1 MDIVNVDVEAY
12 AAAHTTPVDPLLAE
26 LDATTNERSDR
37 ARMLSGPLVGR
48 TLQTLIAVSGARR
61 VLEIGTFTGYSAL
74 TMASA
79 LPDDGQVVTCD
90 VSEESTAIAREFWA
104 RSPHGGKIELRLGPA
119 LDTIARSSRGRSTF
133 VFIDADKSNY
143 SNYYE
148 AAWPLLSEH
157 ALIIADNT
165 LWSGRVLDPD
175 DEDSRAIVAYNDLVQ
190 SDPRVDNVLLTVRDG
205 LMVARRC

>member
-1 MDIVNVDVEAY
+1 MDIVNAEVEAY
-12 AAAHTTPVDPLLAE
+12 AAAHTTPVDSLLAE
-26 LDATTNERSDR
+26 LAATTRERSDR
-37 ARMLSGPLVGR
+37 AGMLSGPLVGR
-48 TLQTLIAVSGARR
+48 LLQTLIAVSGARR

-79 LPDDGQVVTCD
+79 LPDDGRIVTCD

-119 LDTIARSSRGRSTF
+119 LETIARLEGPF
-133 VFIDADKSNY
+133 DVVFIDADKSNY
-143 SNYYE
+143 SRYYE
-148 AAWPLLSEH
+148 VAWPLLSEH

-165 LWSGRVLDPD
+165 LWSGRVLDPE

-190 SDPRVDNVLLTVRDG
+190 SDSRVDNVLLTVRDG
-205 LMVARRC
+205 LMVARRR